1 MPDLLLELL
10 SEEIPARL
18 QRKASRDLEQRICG
32 GLAAAGLT
40 HGETHVV
47 STPRRLCLAVT
58 GLPAMSPATREERR
72 GPSVDAPDKAVAGF
86 LRATGLEKNDL
97 EIREEQ
103 RGGKKGKKGE
113 TVRTYYAVIESPGK
127 ALASIVPGVVEA
139 AVNDFPWPKSMR
151 WGTEEFRWVRPLR
164 SVLCILSDAVADDDE
179 QETATAEVVPLEI
192 AGIRSGAT
200 TAGHRF
206 MAPDPFEVASFEDYK
221 SRMRAAK
228 VVLDPDEREA
238 LIRAAAIELAQEK
251 GWEIV
256 DDRGLVSEI
265 SGLVEWPVAL
275 AGEID
280 AEFLDLPPEVL
291 QVSMREHQKFLSA
304 RNPRTGRIEGFVTV
318 ANNMARDGGAR
329 ILEGNRRVLRARLA
343 DARFFWEQ
351 DLRIARDGLKA
362 WIEGLEKV
370 TFFKDLGSQADRA
383 RRLAEL
389 AGEIAPV
396 TGADPETARG
406 AAQVAKADLLSGMVQ
421 EFPELQGTMGRLYA
435 EAAGMDSQIVA
446 ACEEHHLP
454 AGPSDSVPR
463 APVSVVLALADRL
476 DLLTGFWKI
485 DRKPTGSADPYGLRR
500 AALGVIRLVLDNELR
515 LPLLDIVGPRLQ
527 ADVAESLL
535 GFVHDRLRVHL
546 RDRGIAGD
554 LVDSSLDLA
563 GRDDLVLLVRRIE
576 SLAAFLETEDGSNLL
591 LGYRRAHNILIA
603 EERKDGVS
611 YELAPDPALIREEAE
626 RALFEALAAA
636 ESAIV
641 AALEAEDFVAC
652 MTEMARL
659 RTPLDD
665 FFDAVMVNVDSSIL
679 RRNRLCLMNRICE
692 VMCKVADFSRITA

>member
-1 MPDLLLELL
+1 MDRRP
-10 SEEIPARL
+10 
-18 QRKASRDLEQRICG
+18 RKS
-32 GLAAAGLT
+32 
-40 HGETHVV
+40 
-47 STPRRLCLAVT
+47 
-58 GLPAMSPATREERR
+58 
-72 GPSVDAPDKAVAGF
+72 
-86 LRATGLEKNDL
+86 
-97 EIREEQ
+97 
-103 RGGKKGKKGE
+103 
-113 TVRTYYAVIESPGK
+113 
-127 ALASIVPGVVEA
+127 
-139 AVNDFPWPKSMR
+139 DFFQGS
-151 WGTEEFRWVRPLR
+151 
-164 SVLCILSDAVADDDE
+164 
-179 QETATAEVVPLEI
+179 
-192 AGIRSGAT
+192 
-200 TAGHRF
+200 
-206 MAPDPFEVASFEDYK
+206 
-221 SRMRAAK
+221 
-228 VVLDPDEREA
+228 
-238 LIRAAAIELAQEK
+238 
-251 GWEIV
+251 
-256 DDRGLVSEI
+256 
-265 SGLVEWPVAL
+265 
-275 AGEID
+275 
-280 AEFLDLPPEVL
+280 
-291 QVSMREHQKFLSA
+291 
-304 RNPRTGRIEGFVTV
+304 
-318 ANNMARDGGAR
+318 
-329 ILEGNRRVLRARLA
+329 
-343 DARFFWEQ
+343 
-351 DLRIARDGLKA
+351 
-362 WIEGLEKV
+362 
-370 TFFKDLGSQADRA
+370 GSQADRA